1 MIKPYYE
8 QDGITIYNCDCRDI
22 LPELPKV
29 DLVLTDP
36 PYGIG
41 LEYETYIDSSAN
53 LKELINSTIPLLIS
67 KTDRMALTCG
77 VLNMYSYPKPD
88 WVMAWISSAGV
99 GCSKWGFCCWQP
111 ILVYGNDPYLKS
123 GSGRLPDIFTSN
135 ETTQIKDH
143 PCSKPI
149 GLWSKVLKRCSQQ
162 ETDIILDP
170 FMGSGTTLV
179 AAKKLGRKA
188 IGIEIEQKY
197 CDIAIKR
204 LQQTVMSFEI
214 PKEKIEQNA
223 LF

>member
-1 MIKPYYE
+1 MKPYY
-8 QDGITIYNCDCRDI
+8 QDEWSTIYLGDCREI

-41 LEYETYIDSSAN
+41 LEYDSYKDTDSN
-53 LKELINSTIPLLIS
+53 LRELINSTIPLLLS

-88 WVMAWISSAGV
+88 WVMAWVSSAGI

-123 GSGRLPDIFTSN
+123 GSGRLPDLFQSN
-135 ETTQIKDH
+135 ETTSIKDH

-149 GLWSKVLKRCSQQ
+149 ILWSKVLKRCSQQ
-162 ETDIILDP
+162 TTDLILDP

-188 IGIEIEQKY
+188 IGIEISEKY
-197 CDIAIKR
+197 CEIAVKR
-204 LQQTVMSFEI
+204 LQQAVMQFEQ
-214 PKEKIEQNA
+214 PKEVIKQESLI
-223 LF
+223 